1 MKELLLTLMTFLSM
15 AQTKKHNERLCKVLR
30 RLQDINVTL
39 NLEKCKFARNQVP
52 FLGHVIDG
60 DGIHADPEKV
70 TFITN
75 MAVLSNI
82 SELRRFLGMVNQL
95 SKFSSE
101 LAEKSKTLREL
112 LSTKNEWTWV
122 RVRQL
127 HLMK

>member
-1 MKELLLTLMTFLSM
+1 M
-15 AQTKKHNERLCKVLR
+15 
-30 RLQDINVTL
+30 NVTL

-82 SELRRFLGMVNQL
+82 SELRRFLGMVNLL

-127 HLMK
+127 HLWNKAVTIQISAQVLALYDYKSPTTVPSDASKYGT

>member
-1 MKELLLTLMTFLSM
+1 M
-15 AQTKKHNERLCKVLR
+15 
-30 RLQDINVTL
+30 NVTL

-82 SELRRFLGMVNQL
+82 SELRRFLGMVNLL

-127 HLMK
+127 HL